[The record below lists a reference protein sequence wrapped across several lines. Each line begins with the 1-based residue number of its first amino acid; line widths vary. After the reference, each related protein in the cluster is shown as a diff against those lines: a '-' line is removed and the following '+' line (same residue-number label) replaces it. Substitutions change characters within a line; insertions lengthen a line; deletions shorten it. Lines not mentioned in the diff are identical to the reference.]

1 MASQQE
7 EEMRLNAVPPKVA
20 PGGTRYL
27 NVVSVDDSTA
37 PAIQNG
43 DVATVHY
50 KVLKLGKRS
59 YDGEYYFLLT
69 NYYSAYSVN
78 IVLVLICFSL
88 WWCKI
93 QNNRS
98 FWGR

>member
-7 EEMRLNAVPPKVA
+7 EEMRLNAIPPKVA

-27 NVVSVDDSTA
+27 NIVSVDDSTV
-37 PAIQNG
+37 PTIQNG

-59 YDGEYYFLLT
+59 YDGEFNHYCTFYKTIISVYLL
-69 NYYSAYSVN
+69 
-78 IVLVLICFSL
+78 
-88 WWCKI
+88 
-93 QNNRS
+93 
-98 FWGR
+98 